1 MTEGRTQWLEEW
13 LADNDVKTLE
23 ECKAW
28 KESTS
33 ELRSPVIGIKV
44 HVGTGCPACKFS
56 HDRPREVTAHMDRE
70 HDLAEEVVPV
80 PCSIQKVFS
89 SHLRGCW
96 RVNTTPAEED
106 DTADEGLLALCQ
118 FNAEFQRF
126 EQEDQRSAVGM
137 RSLFAKG

>member
-1 MTEGRTQWLEEW
+1 LEEW
-13 LADNDVKTLE
+13 LADNQVKTFD

-28 KESTS
+28 KESVP
-33 ELRSPVIGIKV
+33 ELGSPVIGITV
-44 HVGTGCPACKFS
+44 LDGIGCPACKFS
-56 HDRPREVTAHMDRE
+56 HYREREVMIHMDDE
-70 HDLAEEVVPV
+70 HDLTAEDITF

-106 DTADEGLLALCQ
+106 DTADEGLLALRK
-118 FNAEFQRF
+118 FNDEFRMF

-137 RSLFAKG
+137 RSLFTKS

>member
-1 MTEGRTQWLEEW
+1 MTEEQTQWLEEW

-23 ECKAW
+23 ECETW
-28 KESTS
+28 KDSVS
-33 ELRSPVIGIKV
+33 VLRCPVIGIKV
-44 HVGTGCPACKFS
+44 HDGSGCPTCKFS
-56 HDRPREVTAHMDRE
+56 HYRAREVTAHMDKE
-70 HDLAEEVVPV
+70 HELTEEVVPV

-106 DTADEGLLALCQ
+106 DTADVGLLALRQ
-118 FNAEFQRF
+118 FNAEFKMF

-137 RSLFAKG
+137 QSLFAKG

>member
-1 MTEGRTQWLEEW
+1 MTEERTQWLEEW
-13 LADNDVKTLE
+13 LVDNEVKTLG

-28 KESTS
+28 KESAS

-44 HVGTGCPACKFS
+44 HIGSGCPTCKFS
-56 HDRPREVTAHMDRE
+56 HDRLREVTAHMDRD
-70 HDLAEEVVPV
+70 HDLTEEIVPI

-96 RVNTTPAEED
+96 RVNTTPIEED
-106 DTADEGLLALCQ
+106 DTADEGLLALRQ
-118 FNAEFQRF
+118 FSSEFQRF

-137 RSLFAKG
+137 QSLFPDG

>member
-1 MTEGRTQWLEEW
+1 LEEW
-13 LADNDVKTLE
+13 LADNQVKTFD

-28 KESTS
+28 KESVP
-33 ELRSPVIGIKV
+33 ELGSPVIGIAV
-44 HVGTGCPACKFS
+44 LDGIGCPACKFS
-56 HDRPREVTAHMDRE
+56 HYREREVTAHMDDE
-70 HDLAEEVVPV
+70 HDLMEEVIPI

-106 DTADEGLLALCQ
+106 DTADEGLLALRK
-118 FNAEFQRF
+118 FNDEFRMF

-137 RSLFAKG
+137 RSLFAKS